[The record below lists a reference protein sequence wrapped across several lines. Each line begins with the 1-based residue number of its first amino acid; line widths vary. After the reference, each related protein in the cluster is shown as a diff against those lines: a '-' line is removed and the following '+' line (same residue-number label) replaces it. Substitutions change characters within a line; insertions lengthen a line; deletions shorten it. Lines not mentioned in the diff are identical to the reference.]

1 MDQLSLK
8 QRLVD
13 PLLSEQGQRDVT
25 LVCDDKV
32 PRRYH
37 QCLLASHSPFLKKLL
52 AERACCSC
60 KSATCG
66 GMTEVVIFLDGFS
79 GEVLMNL
86 MLYIYTGECKVKN
99 RKMILDMIELKKSL
113 GIDVEIDFSVNKTK
127 PSAVDNN
134 VSDDASTR
142 AGQKRVTIAI
152 MSAIE
157 QVNSG
162 ISKLLC
168 SECDGCLNKD
178 NFMLHYRNHM
188 QAFSQQQTSSPA
200 SQTKK
205 CKDCGAEVAEEL
217 LAEHVAKHA
226 NDSNDDIQVENFSE
240 FLKNKF
246 SMKNVVK
253 TEVLDTDVKP
263 SSNVSEEGVD
273 DDAETVMQSHGD
285 QEPRINIDMQEYE
298 KLLRSSIHTLIV
310 GRKRKKAK
318 ALKEPENGLVLVSQQ
333 EIDEEILKNP
343 RNKEEEYGRLKI
355 RNVYRKI
362 YDRKQK
368 LKPKDKSDK
377 MPIIVTD
384 DEIQDEIDKENEV
397 RTVKINLDVRRIK
410 AARTKSNTSS
420 PQSFTNISSTPGQS
434 EFMVPSTPTGKRKSL
449 TTPRNPLTTPRKT
462 ITTTPRKSMTTPR
475 KSVSKLNIDESERK
489 KIYHRLYV
497 KKWNQNQAEGLSS
510 PIQISDEEIMR
521 EFSSDSS
528 C

>member
-1 MDQLSLK
+1 LK

-13 PLLSEQGQRDVT
+13 PLLAEQIQRDVT
-25 LVCDDKV
+25 FVCDDKI

-37 QCLLASHSPFLKKLL
+37 QCLLASYSPFLKNLL

-66 GMTEVVIFLDGFS
+66 GMTDVVILLDGFK

-86 MLYIYTGECKVKN
+86 MMYIYSGECKVKN
-99 RKMILDMIELKKSL
+99 RKMILDMIELKKGL
-113 GIDVEIDFSVNKTK
+113 GIDVEIDFSVNKNK
-127 PSAVDNN
+127 PSAAVDNN

-162 ISKLLC
+162 VSKLLC
-168 SECDGCLNKD
+168 SECDECLNKD

-188 QAFSQQQTSSPA
+188 QAYSQQQTSSHTP
-200 SQTKK
+200 QTKK
-205 CKDCGAEVAEEL
+205 CKECGAEVAEEL
-217 LAEHVAKHA
+217 FTEHVSKHA

-253 TEVLDTDVKP
+253 TEPLDSGVKQPP
-263 SSNVSEEGVD
+263 SNAAGEEGLD

-310 GRKRKKAK
+310 SRKRKKAK
-318 ALKEPENGLVLVSQQ
+318 ASKEPENGLVLVSQQ

-377 MPIIVTD
+377 LPVVVTD
-384 DEIQDEIDKENEV
+384 DEIQDEIDKENEA

-410 AARTKSNTSS
+410 AARTKSNTSNTNSAQSCATMSS
-420 PQSFTNISSTPGQS
+420 PPGHGD
-434 EFMVPSTPTGKRKSL
+434 FIVPSTPISKRKSVS
-449 TTPRNPLTTPRKT
+449 TPRKSITTPRKPLN
-462 ITTTPRKSMTTPR
+462 TPRKSL
-475 KSVSKLNIDESERK
+475 SKLNIDESERK

-497 KKWNQNQAEGLSS
+497 KKWNQNQAEGLTS
-510 PIQISDEEIMR
+510 PIHISDEEIMK
-521 EFSSDSS
+521 EFSSNSS
-528 C
+528 R